1 MVVLRRRRWGAA
13 IRGRVHGRRVS
24 RWLGRWRLRRWRRSD
39 VAQRCG
45 RRATRRGSEPP
56 RCEAKGESD
65 QASPHLWNFSHTL
78 MFRCTSRMT
87 HQATRLP
94 SQADCGSKQRAAIS
108 RILSHNPARQRE
120 PTCGPLLIL
129 GSNGGIPAIAG
140 GRSSG
145 RRATGKVG
153 MSAGKLT
160 MDLRDHPSLRFPD
173 GRALDAWL

>member
-1 MVVLRRRRWGAA
+1 
-13 IRGRVHGRRVS
+13 
-24 RWLGRWRLRRWRRSD
+24 
-39 VAQRCG
+39 
-45 RRATRRGSEPP
+45 
-56 RCEAKGESD
+56 
-65 QASPHLWNFSHTL
+65 

-129 GSNGGIPAIAG
+129 GSNWGIPAIAG